1 MKDPEVLVTPPEGQS
16 WSEFFNKNKALDL
29 PELNS
34 EKFSIEKRE
43 EDDMVIRAFVYPKF
57 MEIMPQF
64 RNRYDFLGY
73 TLSPS
78 IPRGGT
84 GPIKS
89 GAIMLYDRV
98 ENRDV
103 WFHIPLNYLENILGI
118 DYPND

>member
-1 MKDPEVLVTPPEGQS
+1 MKDLEVLITPSEGLS
-16 WSEFFNKNKALDL
+16 WSEFLNKNKTLNI

-34 EKFSIEKRE
+34 ERFSIEKRE
-43 EDDMVIRAFVYPKF
+43 ENDMVIRTFVYPKF
-57 MEIMPQF
+57 MKFMPQF

-73 TLSPS
+73 TLSPP
-78 IPRGGT
+78 IPRGT

-118 DYPND
+118 GELLE

>member
-73 TLSPS
+73 TLSPP
-78 IPRGGT
+78 IPRGDRT
-84 GPIKS
+84 NQS